1 MDHLRIICLAL
12 AVFCLAC
19 AAPSA
24 TADEAAKAS
33 PAAASEAKRFVTR
46 HEGRFNGVK
55 IAYSAEAGETII
67 RDDTGAPIAAFF
79 SIAYLADNPKGTGPR
94 PVTFLFNGGPGS
106 ASLWLHMGAFGPK
119 RVALPSEPD
128 DDGAPPY
135 PVVDNPDTILDIS
148 DLVFID
154 PVGTGWSIPL
164 GEKKAEDFYG
174 VTEDAES
181 IARFIHQWL
190 KDRGRWNTPIYIAGE
205 SYGTLR
211 TGALLKA
218 LADRRH
224 MIGVNGAI
232 LISAVLDYQM
242 SRFPDGNI
250 MSYVSFLPSYAATAW
265 YHDRLP
271 EKPADLK
278 AFLDEVRTFAR
289 TDYATALIA
298 GSRLPAEERTRI
310 IDKLHAYTGLSR
322 DWLDG
327 ANMRIHVFRYF
338 KELRRDDKLV
348 VGRLDSRYT
357 GVETDSVGENFA
369 TDPFASATGDAYAAT
384 IRAWFH
390 DGLGIRM
397 ERPYFPSSLDAGRKW
412 NWIEGER
419 APNGGRFINVVPYI
433 AETMQRNKDF
443 RLLVTQGWFDFAT
456 PFFGAENAL
465 AEPGVPADR
474 VRFTYYP
481 AGHMMYLHDAS
492 RAAFLK
498 DVHDFISAGGK

>member
-1 MDHLRIICLAL
+1 MTAFSRTLMISLAL
-12 AVFCLAC
+12 LLSLPAIAQ
-19 AAPSA
+19 
-24 TADEAAKAS
+24 DK
-33 PAAASEAKRFVTR
+33 PAAERAEPTPERFVTR
-46 HEGRFNGVK
+46 HTGSFNGAK
-55 IAYSAEAGETII
+55 ISYRVEAGETFI
-67 RDDTGAPIAAFF
+67 RDDQGKPIASFF
-79 SIAYLADNPKGTGPR
+79 TVTYLREDAKANKTR

-119 RVALPSEPD
+119 RVALSSEPD

-135 PVVDNPDTILDIS
+135 PVVDNQATMLDSS

-154 PVGTGWSIPL
+154 PVGTGYSIPL
-164 GEKKAEDFYG
+164 GDKKPEDFYG

-190 KDRGRWNTPIYIAGE
+190 KDQGRWNAPIYIAGE

-224 MIGVNGAI
+224 MIGVNGVI
-232 LISAVLDYQM
+232 LISAVLDYQN

-271 EKPADLK
+271 QKPADFEV
-278 AFLDEVRTFAR
+278 FLDEVRDFAR
-289 TDYATALIA
+289 TDYAAALIA
-298 GSRLPAEERTRI
+298 GSRLSPEDRQRVIAR
-310 IDKLHAYTGLSR
+310 LHAYTGLAE
-322 DWLDG
+322 DWLDR
-327 ANMRIHVFRYF
+327 ANLRVHVFRYF
-338 KELRRDDKLV
+338 KELRRGEKLV

-357 GVETDSVGENFA
+357 GIETDAVGEFFD
-369 TDPFASATGDAYAAT
+369 TDPFASATGDAYVAA
-384 IRAWFH
+384 IRAYFH
-390 DGLGIRM
+390 DALEIRM
-397 ERPYFPSSLDAGRKW
+397 TRPYFPSSVEAGRKW
-412 NWIEGER
+412 NWVEGER

-443 RLLVTQGWFDFAT
+443 RVLVTSGWFDFAT

-465 AEPGVPADR
+465 AEPGILPER
-474 VRFTYYP
+474 VSWTYYP
-481 AGHMMYLHDAS
+481 AGHMMYLHDQS
-492 RAAFLK
+492 RADFLRDVRAFIL
-498 DVHDFISAGGK
+498 AGGKE